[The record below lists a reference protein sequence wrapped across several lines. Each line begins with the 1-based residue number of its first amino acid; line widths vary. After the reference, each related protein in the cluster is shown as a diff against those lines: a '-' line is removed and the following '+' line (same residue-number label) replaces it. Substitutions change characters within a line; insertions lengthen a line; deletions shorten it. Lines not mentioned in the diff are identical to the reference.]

1 MSNNA
6 HEPAASDLIE
16 IKAGHVNLL
25 NLKLLGLDLDAL
37 SAQLGERLRQAPEFF
52 RNAPVVIDL
61 TGLAD
66 QEQAID
72 FSGLLP
78 LLRNLGLRP
87 AGVRGGS
94 DAWQRAAERSGLA
107 VLGEFRPEA
116 QSRNASGTASAP
128 KSVQAP
134 QPVVSS
140 VTKLIEHPVRSGQR
154 IYAPGGDL
162 IVLAPVSP
170 GAELMADGNIHIY
183 SSLRGR
189 ALAGVKGDLESRIF
203 CMDLQAELIAIGGQ
217 YQISENL
224 EESLR
229 GKPVQIYLRHGAL
242 IIEDL

>member
-6 HEPAASDLIE
+6 HESAPSDLFE

-25 NLKLLGLDLDAL
+25 NLKLLGFDLDSL
-37 SAQLGERLRQAPEFF
+37 SAQLGNKLRQAPEFF
-52 RNAPVVIDL
+52 RNAPIVIDL
-61 TGLAD
+61 SGLEDAGSAAD
-66 QEQAID
+66 FGA
-72 FSGLLP
+72 LLP
-78 LLRNLGLRP
+78 LLRELGFRP
-87 AGVRGGS
+87 AGVRGGN

-107 VLGEFRPEA
+107 VLGEFRPDTPA
-116 QSRNASGTASAP
+116 RNPQAAATVAKPMA
-128 KSVQAP
+128 AP
-134 QPVVSS
+134 QPVGSGA
-140 VTKLIEHPVRSGQR
+140 KLIEHPVRSGQR

-224 EESLR
+224 EESIR
-229 GKPVQIYLRHGAL
+229 GKPVQVFLRDGAL